1 MILFEISERSLWEL
15 VKNQTSLIDKDLKGG
30 GGLNQDI
37 LEEQE
42 EEEVVEETLDGL
54 S

>member
-1 MILFEISERSLWEL
+1 MGIGQEPNIL
-15 VKNQTSLIDKDLKGG
+15 DKDLKGG